1 MNNLLWRCRR
11 GTKELDLLLESY
23 VKANSGSWQ
32 SSQLQQ
38 FEELLGLSD
47 DVLITWLVEGNC
59 PQNSEFFELISDI
72 KLNYLKR

>member
-23 VKANSGSWQ
+23 VKANAGSWRP
-32 SSQLQQ
+32 SKLQQ

-59 PQNSEFFELISDI
+59 PKSSEFFELISDI